1 MLLRGTRRSATL
13 ACAGLIC
20 ALGGAAPLAVSAPKT
35 AAQADVE
42 PTPSG
47 PVYRGIPGALPPGF
61 RYRYNDSF
69 RGWPVRPSAVQHP
82 VRGSFLDPRG
92 PDDDALSGYHFGI
105 DVSVDD
111 EHPEP
116 GAPRGLTHR
125 VYALESGVVRE
136 PVLDQRRKCGN
147 RRLDV
152 GHFAYWHVSPVV
164 REGQRVR
171 AGEQIGW
178 TCRGDWHVHVSE
190 WQLFQGVRVWVNPL
204 HAGSRIAPYTD
215 TTPPV
220 VGALR
225 FVTPPAHPWQPATN
239 LAQPDSSRPLP
250 ANGLHG
256 LVELRARIGDPQ
268 SYLGFLA
275 RNPAWPTQFH
285 PYRLSVEIRDART
298 GAIVLRRVSF
308 QSDQLPQTPYLVH
321 YAPGTVEDDNML
333 ECVGPPQLAR
343 CAGVYWFRPFSRF
356 HQEFW
361 DTRRVANGRYRVA
374 VFAFDLAGNVG
385 SRSITVSV
393 VNRL

>member
-1 MLLRGTRRSATL
+1 M
-13 ACAGLIC
+13 
-20 ALGGAAPLAVSAPKT
+20 
-35 AAQADVE
+35 
-42 PTPSG
+42 
-47 PVYRGIPGALPPGF
+47 
-61 RYRYNDSF
+61 YNDSY
-69 RGWPVRPSAVQHP
+69 RGWPVRPGSLEHP

-136 PVLDQRRKCGN
+136 PVRDQRRKCGN

-190 WQLFQGVRVWVNPL
+190 WQLFRGVRVWVNPL

-215 TTPPV
+215 TAPPR

-225 FVTPPAHPWQPATN
+225 FVTPPAHPWQPTTS
-239 LAQPDSSRPLP
+239 LAQPDTSQPLRSD
-250 ANGLHG
+250 ALHG
-256 LVELRARIGDPQ
+256 LVELRAQIGDPQ

-275 RNPAWPTQFH
+275 QNPAWPTQFH
-285 PYRLSVEIRDART
+285 PYRLSVEIRNAQT
-298 GAIVLRRVSF
+298 GAMVLRRVSF

-333 ECVGPPQLAR
+333 ECVGPPQLKR
-343 CAGVYWFRPFSRF
+343 CAGIYWFRPFSRF
-356 HQEFW
+356 RQEFW
-361 DTRRVANGRYRVA
+361 DTRTVRDGHYRVTVYA
-374 VFAFDLAGNVG
+374 SDLADNVG
-385 SRSITVSV
+385 SSTIDVTVA
-393 VNRL
+393 NRL